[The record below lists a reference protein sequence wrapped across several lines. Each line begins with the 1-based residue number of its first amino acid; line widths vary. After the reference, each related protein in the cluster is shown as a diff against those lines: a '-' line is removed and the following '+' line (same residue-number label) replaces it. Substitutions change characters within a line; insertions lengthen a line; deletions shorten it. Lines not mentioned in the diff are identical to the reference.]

1 MTGQKTT
8 GTTGCAT
15 SRRRFLATGGALL
28 GAGCWPASRAD
39 ALGTSRKRLRVAA
52 LFTEFYYRSHAH
64 VILENFLES
73 YLFNGKLTDPGVEVV
88 AFYSDQFTERDMAR
102 QVAQQYKIPIF
113 ATIGD
118 ALCLGGKE
126 IAVDGVLSIGEHGK
140 YPKNN
145 LGQKL
150 YPRKRFFDEII
161 ATMKQSGRFVPVFN
175 DKHLSTSYQEA
186 KSMVDQASRL
196 GIPLMAGSSVPL
208 AQRRPAIEFLPGTKF
223 QEAVV
228 VHGGRLESYGF
239 HGLELLQSILEMRP
253 GGETGI
259 KSVECFSG
267 DGLWQMAEKK
277 KWSFSLAE
285 AAIQSE
291 LASTAQS
298 FRQFSDAHPLGSHAI
313 FVNYL
318 DGCRAAVFG
327 VGKTF
332 TRWNFAGR
340 RLGQQDIETTIFYP
354 GPWKNRNLFGALAHA
369 IQHHF
374 RKGQSPYP
382 VQRTLL
388 VTGVLEAAMRS
399 EKLATEIATP
409 ELHWGYPTVDFRA
422 MREMGDS
429 WKILTEDIPQP
440 EGVDPLGAAR
450 KRLW

>member
-1 MTGQKTT
+1 MV
-8 GTTGCAT
+8 
-15 SRRRFLATGGALL
+15 SF
-28 GAGCWPASRAD
+28 
-39 ALGTSRKRLRVAA
+39 
-52 LFTEFYYRSHAH
+52 
-64 VILENFLES
+64 
-73 YLFNGKLTDPGVEVV
+73 
-88 AFYSDQFTERDMAR
+88 
-102 QVAQQYKIPIF
+102 
-113 ATIGD
+113 
-118 ALCLGGKE
+118 
-126 IAVDGVLSIGEHGK
+126 SIGEHGK

-291 LASTAQS
+291 ACLDGTILQ
-298 FRQFSDAHPLGSHAI
+298 AI
-313 FVNYL
+313 F
-318 DGCRAAVFG
+318 
-327 VGKTF
+327 
-332 TRWNFAGR
+332 
-340 RLGQQDIETTIFYP
+340 
-354 GPWKNRNLFGALAHA
+354 
-369 IQHHF
+369 
-374 RKGQSPYP
+374 
-382 VQRTLL
+382 
-388 VTGVLEAAMRS
+388 
-399 EKLATEIATP
+399 
-409 ELHWGYPTVDFRA
+409 
-422 MREMGDS
+422 
-429 WKILTEDIPQP
+429 
-440 EGVDPLGAAR
+440 
-450 KRLW
+450 